1 MASAC
6 VPPFVSKSRNPP
18 GLSRAAAPATTA
30 STHRVPAPSP
40 PSSASAGSCRTT
52 SGCRCGTS
60 ADGMY
65 GGLETTPPKRSTPSA
80 SKGSNHEPTWNAI
93 VEPSR
98 KQPCRLAFS
107 VATAIAAGSTS
118 TACTTGASFESSPK
132 TFSSRRATSRS
143 SLATAMASAP
153 EPVPRSAHGA
163 RASSG
168 ERRSASATKS
178 TILSV
183 SGRGMSVAGVT
194 TSTRSRQWLV
204 DVRY

>member
-1 MASAC
+1 MS
-6 VPPFVSKSRNPP
+6 PR
-18 GLSRAAAPATTA
+18 RAPLPA
-30 STHRVPAPSP
+30 
-40 PSSASAGSCRTT
+40 
-52 SGCRCGTS
+52 
-60 ADGMY
+60 
-65 GGLETTPPKRSTPSA
+65 
-80 SKGSNHEPTWNAI
+80 WI
-93 VEPSR
+93 
-98 KQPCRLAFS
+98 
-107 VATAIAAGSTS
+107 TAIAAGSTS
-118 TACTTGASFESSPK
+118 TACTKGASFV
-132 TFSSRRATSRS
+132 FRRATSRS

-168 ERRSASATKS
+168 DVRSASATKS